1 MAEPMAIDAEVR
13 ARNRRSGLRWSLLVL
28 LMVALTPPLY
38 LVGDLLCDR
47 AGIGMDPGGDAA
59 AAVMLRPGEEGVATG
74 RYVKSQHNATVAK
87 PLEGLVVF
95 SVDQPSQRTEVGRYY
110 RVTYRLRSVA
120 ERTLYIR
127 PMHFVSDEKAS
138 RAFLMIEC
146 FCYNDM
152 ALHPGQT
159 VELPVVYG
167 FNPEMD
173 PLVSGASITYTL
185 YPITRSEM
193 RAKVELDASAP
204 IQHPDAVRNGEAQ
217 QP

>member
-1 MAEPMAIDAEVR
+1 
-13 ARNRRSGLRWSLLVL
+13 
-28 LMVALTPPLY
+28 
-38 LVGDLLCDR
+38 
-47 AGIGMDPGGDAA
+47 
-59 AAVMLRPGEEGVATG
+59 
-74 RYVKSQHNATVAK
+74 
-87 PLEGLVVF
+87 VF
-95 SVDQPSQRTEVGRYY
+95 TVDQPTQRTEVGRYH
-110 RVTYRLRSVA
+110 RVTYRLRSIA

-167 FNPEMD
+167 FNAELD
-173 PLVSGASITYTL
+173 PLVSSASVTYTL

-193 RAKVELDASAP
+193 RAKIEIDKDAP
-204 IQHPDAVRNGEAQ
+204 FQHPDAVREAGAQ
-217 QP
+217 TP